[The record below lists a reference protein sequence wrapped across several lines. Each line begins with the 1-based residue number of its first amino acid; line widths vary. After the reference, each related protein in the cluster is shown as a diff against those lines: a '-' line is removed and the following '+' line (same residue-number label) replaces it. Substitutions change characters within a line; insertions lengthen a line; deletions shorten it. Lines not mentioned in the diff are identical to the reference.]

1 MLYSLMYV
9 CYISMF
15 ISDEAI
21 LVLIIYQLL
30 LYISSRY
37 ILILII
43 Y

>member
-1 MLYSLMYV
+1 MLYSLMYA
-9 CYISMF
+9 CYISLF
-15 ISDEAI
+15 ISNESI
-21 LVLIIYQLL
+21 LVFIIYQLL

>member
-1 MLYSLMYV
+1 MLYSLT
-9 CYISMF
+9 CYISLF
-15 ISDEAI
+15 ISNESI